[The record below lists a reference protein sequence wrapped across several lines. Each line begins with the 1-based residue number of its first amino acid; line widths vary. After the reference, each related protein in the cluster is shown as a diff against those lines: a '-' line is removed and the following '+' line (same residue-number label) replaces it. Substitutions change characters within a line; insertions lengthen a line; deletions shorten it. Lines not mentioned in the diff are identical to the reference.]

1 MAIAPFLAMTAAEIR
16 ANPEFSEKIGWMACH
31 FSPYGT
37 GLSNLPCHL
46 PEGSLLILN
55 DRTPWWNHDA
65 ALILDQL
72 TERVENLGCHGLLLD
87 FQHPGVAEVAHLAG
101 FLTEQLNCPVGVA
114 EAYAGNLECP
124 VFLPPVP
131 LHQTVA
137 EYLLPWQGRD
147 IWLELALDSEEILL
161 TPEGSSATAL
171 LSREIPRNAH
181 RDERLHCS
189 YSIWLEED
197 AARFT
202 LGRSK
207 EDLNALLEDAENYG
221 VTTAVGLWQELYS
234 L

>member
-16 ANPEFSEKIGWMACH
+16 ANPEFSERIGWMACH

-37 GLSNLPCHL
+37 GLSNLPRQL

-65 ALILDQL
+65 ALIVEQL
-72 TERVENLGCHGLLLD
+72 AERIENLGCHGLLLD
-87 FQHPGVAEVAHLAG
+87 FQRSGVAEVAHLAG

-137 EYLLPWQGRD
+137 EYLLPWQERE
-147 IWLELALDSEEILL
+147 IWLELALDAEEIHL
-161 TPEGSSATAL
+161 TPEGASTIPLLPREPTETAHHDEILHCGYSIHLEENSAGFS
-171 LSREIPRNAH
+171 LSRS
-181 RDERLHCS
+181 RDDLQPL
-189 YSIWLEED
+189 LEE
-197 AARFT
+197 
-202 LGRSK
+202 
-207 EDLNALLEDAENYG
+207 AEHYG
-221 VTTAVGLWQELYS
+221 VTTAVGLWQELYA